1 MDALA
6 RISGV
11 QPGSEGGLEGRTASF
26 SEESSKL
33 DVALDAL
40 SRKAT
45 DTITLK
51 QEDVTSLQKSEAA
64 HGRKRTDSRGSISG
78 SSHKHRSGAKAGK
91 EQEKDCVLFTCGHHF
106 TRKEFKVRQTL
117 TLPTVLCVGV
127 LPAVFV
133 CGCCELLFFCFLLS
147 DVVFQLCF

>member
-1 MDALA
+1 MCPAGGGGSEYVDALA

-26 SEESSKL
+26 SEEPSKM

-64 HGRKRTDSRGSISG
+64 QGRKRADSRGSLSG
-78 SSHKHRSGAKAGK
+78 SHKHKGGAKASK
-91 EQEKDCVLFTCGHHF
+91 EQEKDKEKDCVLFTCGHHF
-106 TRKEFKVRQTL
+106 TRKEFKVSGGYCIL
-117 TLPTVLCVGV
+117 L
-127 LPAVFV
+127 AVFV
-133 CGCCELLFFCFLLS
+133 LE
-147 DVVFQLCF
+147 